1 MGTNSIDSLKQAL
14 RRSLWILLLLPILG
28 VVLMNVARQRQGPL
42 YQASAHVILSPTDIA
57 ASLTGTQQ
65 YVDPERIEDTE
76 IALAESPQLFARAAA
91 DADAEL
97 GDGDDLRSATTVNFS
112 DNTIA
117 FTATSDEN
125 EIAVSTANAVASA
138 YPAWRAE
145 VSGAALEQAIQQV
158 EDQIELGGR
167 QPALV
172 EQLNRL
178 NVMKTLTSGN
188 VLLVERAD
196 SAART
201 RPSPIRDSILGLLIG
216 TFAALMAVG
225 VREAVDTRIRSE
237 SEIEELLDAGVVGT
251 IESLPRR
258 SGVVVLE
265 RRRERYRDMYALLA
279 ATLAQS
285 RKDGEPLT
293 IAVTSASAA
302 EGKTTTAANLAAA
315 FAQRNGRVLAI
326 DLDGRRPAL
335 AKIFRIPNS
344 SPGLEEVLGG
354 GRSVTSA
361 MWRIPLNGNQSPVQR
376 SRDQSPARRDPQ
388 QPARRDPQ
396 QQGSLLVLPLQ
407 HPFPEAATRHGKQ
420 IASLV
425 RDAGKRAD
433 YIVIDT
439 PPALAT
445 ADMTELAKI
454 VDVVLIVVR
463 HGRITRR
470 ALAAL
475 GKLARMWP
483 NEQTSAVLVDT
494 PRQESTTYYYG
505 RE

>member
-28 VVLMNVARQRQGPL
+28 IVLMNAARQSQGPL

-117 FTATSDEN
+117 FTATSDDD

-138 YPAWRAE
+138 YPEWRAE

-201 RPSPIRDSILGLLIG
+201 RPNPIRDSILGLLIG

-344 SPGLEEVLGG
+344 SPGLEQVLAG

-376 SRDQSPARRDPQ
+376 SRDQNPARRDPQ
-388 QPARRDPQ
+388 R
-396 QQGSLLVLPLQ
+396 QGSLLVLPLQ
-407 HPFPEAATRHGKQ
+407 QPFPEAATRHGKQ

>member
-28 VVLMNVARQRQGPL
+28 IVLMNVVRQTQGPL
-42 YQASAHVILSPTDIA
+42 YQASAEVILSPTDIA

-65 YVDPERIEDTE
+65 FVDPERIEDTE
-76 IALAESPQLFARAAA
+76 IALAESPQLFDRGAAEA
-91 DADAEL
+91 GGDL
-97 GDGDDLRSATTVNFS
+97 GDGDDLRSATSVSFS
-112 DNTIA
+112 DNTIT
-117 FTATSDEN
+117 FTATSDDDETAV
-125 EIAVSTANAVASA
+125 EIANAVAGV

-145 VSGAALEQAIQQV
+145 VSGAALEQAIAQV
-158 EDQIELGGR
+158 EDQIELGGA
-167 QPALV
+167 QPSLV

-196 SAART
+196 SAGQT
-201 RPSPIRDSILGLLIG
+201 RPRPVRDSVLGFLIG

-225 VREAVDTRIRSE
+225 LREAVDTRVRSE
-237 SEIEELLDAGVVGT
+237 GEIEELLDVPVVGT
-251 IESLPRR
+251 IERLPRR
-258 SGVVVLE
+258 SGVVALE
-265 RRRERYRDMYALLA
+265 RRRERYQDMYALLA

-293 IAVTSASAA
+293 IAVTSSSAG

-315 FAQRNGRVLAI
+315 FAQRNGRVLAV

-344 SPGLEEVLGG
+344 SPGLEHVLVGAQG
-354 GRSVTSA
+354 VASA
-361 MWRIPLNGNQSPVQR
+361 LWRIPLEGTHNPVRRDGNQG
-376 SRDQSPARRDPQ
+376 PALGEEH
-388 QPARRDPQ
+388 
-396 QQGSLLVLPLQ
+396 GSLVVLPLQ
-407 HPFPEAATRHGKQ
+407 SPLPEAATRHAKQ
-420 IASLV
+420 IAALLDEV
-425 RDAGKRAD
+425 GKRVD
-433 YIVIDT
+433 YIVVDT

-445 ADMTELAKI
+445 ADMTELAKV

-463 HGRITRR
+463 HGRISRR

-475 GKLARMWP
+475 RKLANRWP
-483 NEQTSAVLVDT
+483 TEQTSAVLVDT

>member
-28 VVLMNVARQRQGPL
+28 IALMNVVRQTQGPL
-42 YQASAHVILSPTDIA
+42 YQASAEVILSPTDIA

-76 IALAESPQLFARAAA
+76 IALAESPQLFTRAAGEA
-91 DADAEL
+91 GNEL
-97 GDGDDLRSATTVNFS
+97 GGGDDLRSATSVSFS
-112 DNTIA
+112 DNTIT
-117 FTATSDEN
+117 FTATSDDDETAV
-125 EIAVSTANAVASA
+125 EIANAVAGV

-145 VSGAALEQAIQQV
+145 VSGAALEQAIAQV
-158 EDQIELGGR
+158 EDQIELGGS
-167 QPALV
+167 QPSLV

-196 SAART
+196 SAGKT
-201 RPSPIRDSILGLLIG
+201 RPRPPRDSILGFLIG

-225 VREAVDTRIRSE
+225 LREAVDTRVRSE
-237 SEIEELLDAGVVGT
+237 AEIEELLDVPVVGT
-251 IESLPRR
+251 IERLPRR
-258 SGVVVLE
+258 SGVVALE
-265 RRRERYRDMYALLA
+265 RRRERYQDMYALLA

-285 RKDGEPLT
+285 RKDGEPLS
-293 IAVTSASAA
+293 IAVTSSSAG
-302 EGKTTTAANLAAA
+302 EGKTTTTANLAAA
-315 FAQRNGRVLAI
+315 LAQRNGRVLAV

-335 AKIFRIPNS
+335 AKIFRIPSS
-344 SPGLEEVLGG
+344 SPGLEHVLVGTQ
-354 GRSVTSA
+354 RVASA
-361 MWRIPLNGNQSPVQR
+361 LWRIPLEGTHNPV
-376 SRDQSPARRDPQ
+376 RRDGKQ
-388 QPARRDPQ
+388 GQAFVEGH
-396 QQGSLLVLPLQ
+396 GSLVVLPLQ
-407 HPFPEAATRHGKQ
+407 SPLPEAATRHATR
-420 IASLV
+420 IATLLNEV
-425 RDAGKRAD
+425 GKRVD
-433 YIVIDT
+433 YIVVDT

-445 ADMTELAKI
+445 ADMTELAKV

-463 HGRITRR
+463 HGRISRR

-475 GKLARMWP
+475 RKVARRWP
-483 NEQTSAVLVDT
+483 TEQTNAVLVDT